1 MTGFLFDMNKFTKIT
16 IGLGATSF
24 VILIAIVIFLYHL
37 VTKSFPVTKGEVALP
52 ALQAKVEIYRDDYG
66 VPHISARNE
75 HDLMFA
81 VGYVHAQDR
90 LWQMD
95 LTRRAGQGRL
105 SEIFDTATV
114 KFDKLLR
121 TLGFSII
128 AESLYKYSHP
138 TSRRLLNDY
147 TQGVNTFIFTN
158 KGKYPVEFDILNY
171 EPEPW
176 KPQHT
181 LLVSRLLAWE
191 LNFAWWVDL
200 MYGEI
205 AKNIPPEKF
214 QQIFLS
220 SSESRSSSKA
230 MLHKPFAV
238 NDVRDYLKTVRSYR
252 EFFNKG
258 PFASGSNAWV
268 INSSKSLSGKPILA
282 TDPHLIVSTP
292 AKWYEAHLTAPGWN
306 VAGVTIP
313 GAPLVVIG
321 HNDSIAWGF
330 TNAMVDDTDFFIE
343 RTGLTET
350 DTYLFRNTILPI
362 QTREEVIYIGSSD
375 STVIKVLTTHH
386 GPIITDVH
394 PTIEHKTGLVDTFQT
409 ISMRW
414 TGFDISDE
422 ILCFYRLNR
431 AQNAF
436 EFEEGLKQLTVPGQN
451 VVYADVS
458 GNIGYWLAGRIPVRG
473 NHIGTL
479 PLNGWDGN
487 DEWKGYISF
496 DKLPKEWNPI
506 DGFIISANQKIEN
519 ISIQYYISTLWESG
533 SRYNRIRDLLSL
545 EKLSSNDFQQFQQDV
560 VSYYCMDLTK
570 QVLNVINSDSTQD
583 PKINAALVYL
593 RNWNFRC
600 TPSDIASTIINK
612 YFVRLIHNLYR
623 DELGEELLDN
633 FIYPLNVIYRVTNE
647 LLKKDNSSWFDDVGT
662 DTIETKDMIIRKSF
676 HEAVDE
682 LQSTFGGEMKTW
694 QWGIIHQVIFEH
706 PLGVGKPLDKVF
718 NVGPFPIGGSE
729 QTVCKGAFNLTKP
742 FRLFAAPSARQIV
755 DLSHPKTAYNVL
767 TLGQSGQPMNKH
779 YDDQVL
785 LWLNGGYRTVTIDW
799 NEIKKQ
805 KWDHLVL
812 KPE

>member
-1 MTGFLFDMNKFTKIT
+1 MSKFAKIA
-16 IGLGATSF
+16 IGVGSAIF
-24 VILIAIVIFLYHL
+24 IILIAAAIFLYHL
-37 VTKSFPVTKGEVALP
+37 VTNSFPVTKGEVTLQE
-52 ALQAKVEIYRDDYG
+52 LQAKVDIYRDDYG

-81 VGYVHAQDR
+81 IGYVHAQDR

-114 KFDKLLR
+114 KFDKLFR

-128 AESLYKYSHP
+128 AESLYQRSHP
-138 TSRRLLNDY
+138 TSRRLLDDY
-147 TQGVNTFIFTN
+147 AQGVNAFIFTN

-171 EPEPW
+171 EPEQW

-200 MYGEI
+200 TYAEI
-205 AKNIPPEKF
+205 AKIVPPEKF
-214 QQIFLS
+214 QQIFLNS
-220 SSESRSSSKA
+220 LESRSSSKVGLQKSIA
-230 MLHKPFAV
+230 A
-238 NDVRDYLKTVRSYR
+238 NDTRDYLQTVRSYR
-252 EFFNKG
+252 DFFNKG

-268 INSSKSLSGKPILA
+268 IDSSKSLSGKPILA
-282 TDPHLIVSTP
+282 TDPHLIISTP
-292 AKWYEAHLTAPGWN
+292 AKWYEVHLTAPGWN

-343 RTGLTET
+343 RTGPTET
-350 DTYLFRNTILPI
+350 NTYHFKNTILPMQI
-362 QTREEVIYIGSSD
+362 REEVIHVGNSD
-375 STVIKVLTTHH
+375 STVIKVRTTHH

-394 PTIEHKTGLVDTFQT
+394 PTTKHKADSIRIFQP

-414 TGFDISDE
+414 TGFDLSDE

-436 EFEEGLKQLTVPGQN
+436 EFEEGLKQLTVPAQN
-451 VVYADVS
+451 VVYADVR
-458 GNIGYWLAGRIPVRG
+458 GNIGCWLAGRIPIRG

-479 PLNGWDGN
+479 PLNGWEGN
-487 DEWKGYISF
+487 EEWKGYISF
-496 DKLPKEWNPI
+496 DKLPKEWNPTE
-506 DGFIISANQKIEN
+506 GFIISANQKIEN
-519 ISIQYYISTLWESG
+519 NSFQYYISTLWESG
-533 SRYNRIRDLLSL
+533 DRHKRIRDLLSL
-545 EKLSSNDFQQFQQDV
+545 EKLSANDFQQFQQDV

-570 QVLNVINSDSTQD
+570 QVLNVFTSDSTQD

-612 YFVRLIHNLYR
+612 FFVRLIHNLYE
-623 DELGEELLDN
+623 DELGEALFTD
-633 FIYPLNVIYRVTNE
+633 FIYPLNVIYRVTNQ
-647 LLKKDNSSWFDDVGT
+647 LLQKDNSSWFDNVRT

-682 LQSTFGGEMKTW
+682 LRSTFGSEMKTW

-706 PLGVGKPLDKVF
+706 PLGSLKPLDKVF
-718 NVGPFPIGGSE
+718 NIGPFPIGGSE
-729 QTVCKGAFNLTKP
+729 QTVCKGAFDLTKP

-755 DLSHPKTAYNVL
+755 DLAHPKSAYKVL
-767 TLGQSGQPMNKH
+767 TLGQSGQAMHKH

-785 LWLNGGYRTVTIDW
+785 LWLNGGYRTLTIDW
-799 NEIKKQ
+799 NEIKNQ
-805 KWDHLVL
+805 NWDHLVL
-812 KPE
+812 KPK